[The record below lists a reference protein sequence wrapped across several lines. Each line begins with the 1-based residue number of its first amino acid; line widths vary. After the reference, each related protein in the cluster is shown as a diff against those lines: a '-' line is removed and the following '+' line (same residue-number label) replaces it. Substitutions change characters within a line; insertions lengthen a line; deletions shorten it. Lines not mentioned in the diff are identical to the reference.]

1 MIHIL
6 ICGMIALKREQAAL
20 MKALEKA
27 IAAIDVPLKER
38 IVAAPADGHLESLV
52 NKVQFAVG
60 TKPAS
65 NENIL
70 EGLNVLHT
78 LYYHHQHFCNY

>member
-1 MIHIL
+1 ML
-6 ICGMIALKREQAAL
+6 MNALDRT
-20 MKALEKA
+20 
-27 IAAIDVPLKER
+27 IAAIDIPLKQR
-38 IVAAPADGHLESLV
+38 TAPAPVDVHLESLV

-70 EGLNVLHT
+70 EGLNVLHSVIIIGNT
-78 LYYHHQHFCNY
+78 SFSQVILWIVMNRCYPT